1 MNFTRSANAPTIS
14 AGVMQAKVI
23 WKITKTYSGRYTPFE
38 KVAAKV
44 PGLTPARKALSSPPN
59 RLGNGVPVEVKAIE

>member
-23 WKITKTYSGRYTPFE
+23 WKHDEGKFGNVDVVREGRGE
-38 KVAAKV
+38 RRAVDAHQERLAEAAD
-44 PGLTPARKALSSPPN
+44 
-59 RLGNGVPVEVKAIE
+59 EVVRRRRW